1 MCVLLLLAVSR
12 AHQTALAVAA
22 LSSRHSEESGKTAA
36 VAAVNIVR
44 HSGLDE
50 LGWGEMEGQR
60 QDIEPIRTDLRNLK
74 AAW

>member
-1 MCVLLLLAVSR
+1 MRVLLWLAVSR

-22 LSSRHSEESGKTAA
+22 LSSRHSEESGTAA
-36 VAAVNIVR
+36 VAAVSIIR

>member
-1 MCVLLLLAVSR
+1 MLCVLLWLAASR

-22 LSSRHSEESGKTAA
+22 LSSRHSEESGTAA
-36 VAAVNIVR
+36 AAVSIVR

-60 QDIEPIRTDLRNLK
+60 QDIEPIKTDLRNLK

>member
-1 MCVLLLLAVSR
+1 MTISR

-22 LSSRHSEESGKTAA
+22 LNSRHSEGAAAAAA
-36 VAAVNIVR
+36 VSIVR

-50 LGWGEMEGQR
+50 LGWGQMEGQR
-60 QDIEPIRTDLRNLK
+60 QDIEPIKTDLKNLK